1 MPRRGREIIMKK
13 TNGEELKSLRTLR
26 TLAESKGDTYWMR
39 LIDEQIRIVKK
50 AMENPGNK

>member
-1 MPRRGREIIMKK
+1 MKK